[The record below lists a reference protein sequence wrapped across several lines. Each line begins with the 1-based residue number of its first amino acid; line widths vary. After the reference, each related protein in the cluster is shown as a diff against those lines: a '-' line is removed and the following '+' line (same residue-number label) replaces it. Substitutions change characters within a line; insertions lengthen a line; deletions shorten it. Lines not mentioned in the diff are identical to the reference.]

1 MYNDI
6 LGDKDEIK
14 KPTEESILEAMKAN
28 IDGKEQMIHDLLDK
42 ITELE
47 RQIET
52 LTDL

>member
-14 KPTEESILEAMKAN
+14 QPTEESILESMKAN
-28 IDGKEQMIHDLLDK
+28 IKGKEQMIKQLLDK

-47 RQIET
+47 RQVES